1 MENSG
6 TFKPVIQLFQDF
18 CKVPSIRQ
26 CHGRGYLQ
34 QGDEDEGAFGHA
46 RMRQYQM
53 GIALAFLIAEEE
65 KIHVD
70 DTGAETVV
78 GIAHTAHLQ
87 LLGQHGVK
95 QGSRVHAVVAVQS
108 QYLIQKPRLI
118 LAALRLGTVD
128 RRGRPYGN
136 TGEGGQFGT
145 GAGKTGFGI
154 AQIGAEA
161 DIGVGHVLSFRYAA
175 TIAEKKDEGQSCTLF
190 LRMPA
195 PAFVRFKARSLFYR
209 TLFPFFQPS
218 VLPAAHAPWYRTIMK
233 SAFYHILF
241 GLAAAVLSCQVS
253 GCGLLRQASGPAA
266 SKAAP
271 LFESEPVRYDV
282 EIRVEDLPAGQSASA
297 VRSAMEANSQ
307 LVQLKEKLPDGIL
320 GLTRRAHMDQANAV
334 KLLHSLGY
342 YDGRA
347 SSTVIEPS
355 QEGGRAQAILTLFAG
370 PLYTLG
376 SVTLKYSPAPMA
388 LPEFNG
394 QSMEVP
400 TTLASLKPGQPA
412 KASDVL
418 SAVDAL
424 PGELHLLGYPEAR
437 IGATRYTLDRP
448 ARALNVEVTADPGPA
463 ALMGDAVISGNA
475 DVSSEYLKKLTTWQ
489 QGRPWSSRNV
499 ERYRERLQQTGLFRT
514 VDVKP
519 APMSEAVVTK
529 EGGPV
534 ELPVQVEVQE
544 SSFRTIGASTRYSTD
559 VGFGVQAEWQHRNLF
574 GAGESLTVKA
584 PFAQDKRGIQADFEK
599 PCFGHRAQ
607 KLLAGASHL
616 EEETDAYDTKA
627 QNAYIG
633 LERRL
638 SRNWWAR
645 VKLLGETGTV
655 TREDDEDYRY
665 LSAMFHVRRDTRN
678 SYVNPTS
685 GTRVELELAPTGG
698 SYGGSFS
705 GVSSRLTA
713 SAYWS
718 PFGVDWLVL
727 AGRYSVGSFFGV
739 DLANIP
745 PTLRFYC
752 GGGGSVRGYAYQA
765 IGPKD
770 RYGDPMGGRSFQD
783 VNFEMRFRVS
793 ESIGIVP
800 FVDGGMVYS
809 DEYPELFSDFQWA
822 AGLGLR
828 YYTPIGPIRLD
839 VAVPLDKKDDDSD
852 YQFYI
857 SIGQAF

>member
-1 MENSG
+1 
-6 TFKPVIQLFQDF
+6 
-18 CKVPSIRQ
+18 
-26 CHGRGYLQ
+26 
-34 QGDEDEGAFGHA
+34 
-46 RMRQYQM
+46 
-53 GIALAFLIAEEE
+53 
-65 KIHVD
+65 
-70 DTGAETVV
+70 
-78 GIAHTAHLQ
+78 
-87 LLGQHGVK
+87 
-95 QGSRVHAVVAVQS
+95 
-108 QYLIQKPRLI
+108 
-118 LAALRLGTVD
+118 
-128 RRGRPYGN
+128 
-136 TGEGGQFGT
+136 
-145 GAGKTGFGI
+145 
-154 AQIGAEA
+154 
-161 DIGVGHVLSFRYAA
+161 
-175 TIAEKKDEGQSCTLF
+175 
-190 LRMPA
+190 
-195 PAFVRFKARSLFYR
+195 
-209 TLFPFFQPS
+209 
-218 VLPAAHAPWYRTIMK
+218 MK
-233 SAFYHILF
+233 SAFHPILF
-241 GLAAAVLSCQVS
+241 GLAAAVLTCQIS
-253 GCGLLRQASGPAA
+253 GCGLIRQASRPAPPQ
-266 SKAAP
+266 AAP

-282 EIRVEDLPAGQSASA
+282 EIRVEDLPAGQSAGD

-320 GLTRRAHMDQANAV
+320 GLTRRAHLDQNNAV

-347 SSTVIEPS
+347 SSTVIEPA
-355 QEGGRAQAILTLFAG
+355 QEGGRARAILTLFAG

-376 SVTLKYSPAPMA
+376 TVTLKYSPEPTP
-388 LPEFNG
+388 LPDFNG
-394 QSMEVP
+394 MSMKVP
-400 TTLASLKPGQPA
+400 AALEQLKQGQPA

-424 PGELHLLGYPEAR
+424 PDELHRLGYPQAK
-437 IGATRYTLDRP
+437 IGATRYTLDRQTQK
-448 ARALNVEVTADPGPA
+448 LNVEVTADPGPA
-463 ALMGDAVISGNA
+463 ALMGDAVISGNV
-475 DVSSEYLKKLTTWQ
+475 DVSSEYLKKLTTWRH
-489 QGRPWSSRNV
+489 GRPWSSRNV

-519 APMSEAVVTK
+519 APLSEAAATG
-529 EGGPV
+529 EGRPV

-574 GAGESLTVKA
+574 GAGESLTVKT

-599 PCFGHRAQ
+599 PCFGNRAQ
-607 KLLAGASHL
+607 KLLIGASHL
-616 EEETDAYDTKA
+616 EEDTDAYDTKA

-638 SRNWWAR
+638 SRHWWAR
-645 VKLLGETGTV
+645 VKLLAETGTV

-665 LSAMFHVRRDTRN
+665 TSAIFHVRRDTRD
-678 SYVNPTS
+678 SYVNPTR
-685 GTRVELELAPTGG
+685 GTRIELELAPTGG
-698 SYGGSFS
+698 SYDGSFS

-783 VNFEMRFRVS
+783 VNLEARFRVS

-809 DEYPELFSDFQWA
+809 DEYPEFLKDFQWA